1 MHEFAILGIDSVRNA
16 FIVDTVRTHVGRY
29 GGALAK
35 IRADDLAAATL
46 RAVID
51 RSSISASNVD
61 EVILGAANQSGED
74 NRNVARMAL
83 LLAGFP
89 VEVPGYTV
97 NRLCASGLQAVASA
111 AEAIACGRA
120 DIVIAGGVESMTRA
134 PWVSEKPSKAW
145 SKPGP
150 MFDTAL
156 GWRFINPAMATHDG
170 GLTILSLGDATEKLV
185 KEMGITR
192 KDSDI
197 FAAQSH
203 QRAFKAWNAGYFNPN
218 IISVTGVQGLII
230 DETIRE
236 NSTFETLQELKPSF
250 SSDGVITAGSA
261 SPLSDGA
268 SAVLVVSEAALE
280 KYNLT
285 AVAKIIGFD
294 VAGVRPYQFGIGP
307 VPATNKL
314 LKRLGMTIENI
325 DAIELNEAFAAQ
337 ALACIQK
344 LDLDPARVNTWGG
357 AIALGHPLGSSGSRI
372 IGTLLARLQSDDLE
386 FGLATLCIGVGQ
398 GASMVIQRI

>member
-1 MHEFAILGIDSVRNA
+1 MNA
-16 FIVDTVRTHVGRY
+16 YIVDAVRTHVGRY
-29 GGALAK
+29 GGAFAQV
-35 IRADDLAAATL
+35 RADDLAAATL
-46 RAVID
+46 RAIVD
-51 RSSISASNVD
+51 RSALSPSNVD
-61 EVILGAANQSGED
+61 EVILGAANQSGDD

-111 AEAIACGRA
+111 AEAICAGRA
-120 DIVIAGGVESMTRA
+120 DVIIAGGVESMTRA
-134 PWVSEKPSKAW
+134 PWVTEKPSKAW
-145 SKPGP
+145 GKPGP

-156 GWRFINPAMATHDG
+156 GWRFINPAMAAHDG
-170 GLTILSLGDATEKLV
+170 GLTTLSLGEATEKLV

-192 KDSDI
+192 ADSDT

-203 QRAFKAWNAGYFNPN
+203 QRAAQAWRDGHFNSS
-218 IISVTGVQGLII
+218 IVTIPAAEELSI

-236 NSTFETLQELKPSF
+236 KTTVEALQGLKPSF
-250 SSDGVITAGSA
+250 TSDGVITAGSA

-268 SAVLVVSEAALE
+268 SALLIVSEAVL
-280 KYNLT
+280 KQYNLT
-285 AVAKIIGFD
+285 PLAKISGFD

-314 LKRLGMTIENI
+314 LKRLGMSISDI
-325 DAIELNEAFAAQ
+325 DAIEINEAFAAQ
-337 ALACIQK
+337 TLACMKELK
-344 LDLDPARVNTWGG
+344 LDDSNVNTWGG
-357 AIALGHPLGSSGSRI
+357 ATALGHPLGSSGSRML
-372 IGTLLARLQSDDLE
+372 GTLLSRLQVDNQE

-398 GASMVIQRI
+398 GASMIIQRI

>member
-1 MHEFAILGIDSVRNA
+1 MKA
-16 FIVDTVRTHVGRY
+16 FIVDAVRTPVGRY

-35 IRADDLAAATL
+35 IRPDDLAAATL
-46 RAVID
+46 QAIIE
-51 RSSISASNVD
+51 RSKIAASDID
-61 EVILGAANQSGED
+61 EVILGAANQSGDD

-89 VEVPGYTV
+89 AEVPGYTV

-111 AEAIACGRA
+111 AEAICAGRA

-134 PWVSEKPSKAW
+134 PWVTEKPSKAW
-145 SKPGP
+145 AKPGP

-156 GWRFINPAMATHDG
+156 GWRFINPVMAKHDG
-170 GLTILSLGDATEKLV
+170 GLTTLSLGEATEKLV

-192 KDSDI
+192 KDSDA

-203 QRAFKAWNAGYFNPN
+203 QRAVKSWQDGKFNSSVIPVAGVENL
-218 IISVTGVQGLII
+218 TI
-230 DETIRE
+230 DETIRKDT
-236 NSTFETLQELKPSF
+236 TFEALQELKPSF
-250 SSDGVITAGSA
+250 TADGVITAGSA

-268 SAVLVVSEAALE
+268 SAVLVVSEAALK

-285 AVAKIIGFD
+285 PIAEIIGFD

-314 LKRLGMTIENI
+314 LARLGMNINQI
-325 DAIELNEAFAAQ
+325 DAIEINEAFAAQ
-337 ALACIQK
+337 TLACMQELKIDQAK
-344 LDLDPARVNTWGG
+344 VNTWGG
-357 AIALGHPLGSSGSRI
+357 ATALGHPLGSSGSRML
-372 IGTLLARLQSDDLE
+372 GTLISRMHNDNLE

-398 GASMVIQRI
+398 GASMVVKRV

>member
-1 MHEFAILGIDSVRNA
+1 MNA
-16 FIVDTVRTHVGRY
+16 YIVDAVRTHVGRY

-35 IRADDLAAATL
+35 VRGDDLAAATL
-46 RAVID
+46 QALVS
-51 RSSISASNVD
+51 RSAITAGDVD
-61 EVILGAANQSGED
+61 EVILGAANQSGDD

-111 AEAIACGRA
+111 AEAISSGRA
-120 DIVIAGGVESMTRA
+120 DVIIAGGVESMTRA
-134 PWVSEKPSKAW
+134 PWVTEKPSKAW
-145 SKPGP
+145 AKPGP

-156 GWRFINPAMATHDG
+156 GWRFINPTMAAHDG
-170 GLTILSLGDATEKLV
+170 GLTTLSLGEATEKLV

-192 KDSDI
+192 ADSDA

-203 QRAFKAWNAGYFNPN
+203 QRAAQAWKDGHFDKTV
-218 IISVTGVQGLII
+218 ISVAGAEELTI
-230 DETIRE
+230 DETIRA
-236 NSTFETLQELKPSF
+236 NTTFETLQALKPSF
-250 SSDGVITAGSA
+250 TSDGVITAGSA

-268 SAVLVVSEAALE
+268 SAVLVVSEAALK

-285 AVAKIIGFD
+285 PLAKISGFD

-314 LKRLGMTIENI
+314 LKRLGMTIKDI
-325 DAIELNEAFAAQ
+325 DAVEINEAFAAQ
-337 ALACIQK
+337 TLACMQELK
-344 LDLDPARVNTWGG
+344 LDQSTVNTWGG
-357 AIALGHPLGSSGSRI
+357 ATALGHPLGSSGSRML
-372 IGTLLARLQSDDLE
+372 GTLISRLHHDNLE

-398 GASMVIQRI
+398 GASMVIQKI

>member
-1 MHEFAILGIDSVRNA
+1 MNA
-16 FIVDTVRTHVGRY
+16 YIVDAVRTHVGRY
-29 GGALAK
+29 GGAFAQV
-35 IRADDLAAATL
+35 RADDLAAATL
-46 RAVID
+46 RAIVD
-51 RSSISASNVD
+51 RSALSPSNVD
-61 EVILGAANQSGED
+61 EVILGAANQSGDD

-111 AEAIACGRA
+111 AEAICAGRA
-120 DIVIAGGVESMTRA
+120 DVIIAGGVESMTRA
-134 PWVSEKPSKAW
+134 PWVTEKPSKAW
-145 SKPGP
+145 GKPGP

-156 GWRFINPAMATHDG
+156 GWRFINPAMAAHDG
-170 GLTILSLGDATEKLV
+170 GLTTLSLGEATEKLV

-192 KDSDI
+192 ADSDT

-203 QRAFKAWNAGYFNPN
+203 QRAVQAWRDGHFNSS
-218 IISVTGVQGLII
+218 IVTVPAAEELSI

-236 NSTFETLQELKPSF
+236 KTTVEALQGLKPSF
-250 SSDGVITAGSA
+250 TSDGVITAGSA

-268 SAVLVVSEAALE
+268 SALLIVSEAALK

-285 AVAKIIGFD
+285 PLAKISGFD

-314 LKRLGMTIENI
+314 LKRLGMSISDI
-325 DAIELNEAFAAQ
+325 DAIEINEAFAAQ
-337 ALACIQK
+337 TLACMKELK
-344 LDLDPARVNTWGG
+344 LDDSNVNTWGG
-357 AIALGHPLGSSGSRI
+357 ATALGHPLGSSGSRML
-372 IGTLLARLQSDDLE
+372 GTLLSRLQVDNQE

-398 GASMVIQRI
+398 GASMIIQRI

>member
-1 MHEFAILGIDSVRNA
+1 MNA
-16 FIVDTVRTHVGRY
+16 YIVDAVRTHVGKY
-29 GGALAK
+29 GGAFAK
-35 IRADDLAAATL
+35 VRGDDLAAATL
-46 RAVID
+46 RAIVD
-51 RSSISASNVD
+51 RSALSPSNID
-61 EVILGAANQSGED
+61 EVILGAANQSGDD

-111 AEAIACGRA
+111 AEAICAGRA
-120 DIVIAGGVESMTRA
+120 DVIIAGGVESMTRA
-134 PWVSEKPSKAW
+134 PWVTEKPSKAW
-145 SKPGP
+145 GKPGP

-156 GWRFINPAMATHDG
+156 GWRFINPAMAAHDG
-170 GLTILSLGDATEKLV
+170 GLTTLSLGEATEKLV

-192 KDSDI
+192 ADSDT

-203 QRAFKAWNAGYFNPN
+203 QRAVQAWRDGHFNSS
-218 IISVTGVQGLII
+218 IVTVPAAEELTI

-236 NSTFETLQELKPSF
+236 KTSFEALQGLKPSF
-250 SSDGVITAGSA
+250 TSDGVITAGSA

-268 SAVLVVSEAALE
+268 SALLIVSEAAL
-280 KYNLT
+280 KKFNLT
-285 AVAKIIGFD
+285 PLAKITGFD

-314 LKRLGMTIENI
+314 LKRLGMSMSDI
-325 DAIELNEAFAAQ
+325 DAIEINEAFAAQ
-337 ALACIQK
+337 TLACMRELK
-344 LDLDPARVNTWGG
+344 LSDSNVNTWGG
-357 AIALGHPLGSSGSRI
+357 ATALGHPLGSSGSRML
-372 IGTLLARLQSDDLE
+372 GTLLSRLQVDNQE

-398 GASMVIQRI
+398 GASMIIQRI

>member
-1 MHEFAILGIDSVRNA
+1 MNA
-16 FIVDTVRTHVGRY
+16 YIVDAVRTHVGKY
-29 GGALAK
+29 GGAFAK
-35 IRADDLAAATL
+35 VRGDDLAAATL
-46 RAVID
+46 RAIVD
-51 RSSISASNVD
+51 RSALSPSNID
-61 EVILGAANQSGED
+61 EVILGAANQSGDD

-111 AEAIACGRA
+111 AEAICAGRA
-120 DIVIAGGVESMTRA
+120 DVIIAGGVESMTRA
-134 PWVSEKPSKAW
+134 PWVTEKPSKAW
-145 SKPGP
+145 GKPGP

-156 GWRFINPAMATHDG
+156 GWRFINPAMAAHDG
-170 GLTILSLGDATEKLV
+170 GLTTLSLGEATEKLV

-192 KDSDI
+192 ADSDT

-203 QRAFKAWNAGYFNPN
+203 QRAAQAWRDGHFNSS
-218 IISVTGVQGLII
+218 IVTVPAAEELTI

-236 NSTFETLQELKPSF
+236 KTSFEALQGLKPSF
-250 SSDGVITAGSA
+250 TSDGVITAGSA

-268 SAVLVVSEAALE
+268 SALLIVSEAAL
-280 KYNLT
+280 KKFNLT
-285 AVAKIIGFD
+285 PLAKITGFD

-314 LKRLGMTIENI
+314 LKRLGMSISDI
-325 DAIELNEAFAAQ
+325 DAIEINEAFAAQ
-337 ALACIQK
+337 TLACMRELK
-344 LDLDPARVNTWGG
+344 LSDSNVNTWGG
-357 AIALGHPLGSSGSRI
+357 ATALGHPLGSSGSRML
-372 IGTLLARLQSDDLE
+372 GTLLSRLQVDNQE

-398 GASMVIQRI
+398 GASMIIQRV

>member
-1 MHEFAILGIDSVRNA
+1 MKA
-16 FIVDTVRTHVGRY
+16 FIVDAVRTPVGRY

-35 IRADDLAAATL
+35 IRPDDLAATTL
-46 RAVID
+46 RAIIE
-51 RSSISASNVD
+51 RSKIPASNID
-61 EVILGAANQSGED
+61 EVILGAANQSGDD

-89 VEVPGYTV
+89 AEVPGYTV

-111 AEAIACGRA
+111 AEAICAGRA
-120 DIVIAGGVESMTRA
+120 DVVIAGGVESMTRA
-134 PWVSEKPSKAW
+134 PWVTEKPSKAW

-156 GWRFINPAMATHDG
+156 GWRFINPAMAKHDD
-170 GLTILSLGDATEKLV
+170 GLTTLSLGEATEKLV

-192 KDSDI
+192 KDSDA

-203 QRAFKAWNAGYFNPN
+203 QRAVQAWHDGKFNSTVIPVAGVENLT
-218 IISVTGVQGLII
+218 V
-230 DETIRE
+230 DETIRKDT
-236 NSTFETLQELKPSF
+236 TFEALQDLKPSF
-250 SSDGVITAGSA
+250 TADGVITAGSA

-268 SAVLVVSEAALE
+268 SAVLVVSEAALK

-285 AVAKIIGFD
+285 PIAEIIGFD

-314 LKRLGMTIENI
+314 LARLGMNINQI
-325 DAIELNEAFAAQ
+325 DAIEINEAFAAQ
-337 ALACIQK
+337 TLACMQELKIDQAK
-344 LDLDPARVNTWGG
+344 VNTWGG
-357 AIALGHPLGSSGSRI
+357 ATALGHPLGSSGSRI
-372 IGTLLARLQSDDLE
+372 LGTLISRLHSDGLE

-398 GASMVIQRI
+398 GASMVIKRV

>member
-1 MHEFAILGIDSVRNA
+1 MNA
-16 FIVDTVRTHVGRY
+16 YIVDAVRTPVGRY

-35 IRADDLAAATL
+35 VRSDDLAAATL
-46 RAVID
+46 QAIVN
-51 RSSISASNVD
+51 RSSLSPANVD
-61 EVILGAANQSGED
+61 EVILGAANQSGDD

-111 AEAIACGRA
+111 AEAICAGRA
-120 DIVIAGGVESMTRA
+120 DLIIAGGVESMTRA
-134 PWVSEKPSKAW
+134 PWVSEKPNKAW

-156 GWRFINPAMATHDG
+156 GWRFINPAMAAHDG
-170 GLTILSLGDATEKLV
+170 GLTTLSLGEATEKLV

-192 KDSDI
+192 ADSDA

-203 QRAFKAWNAGYFNPN
+203 QRAALAWKDGQFDSAV
-218 IISVTGVQGLII
+218 ISVPGTEELTI
-230 DETIRE
+230 DETIRA
-236 NSTFETLQELKPSF
+236 NTTFDALQALKPSF
-250 SSDGVITAGSA
+250 TSDGVITAGSA

-268 SAVLVVSEAALE
+268 SAVLVVSEAALK
-280 KYNLT
+280 KYHLT
-285 AVAKIIGFD
+285 PLAKIIGFD

-314 LKRLGMTIENI
+314 LKRLGISI
-325 DAIELNEAFAAQ
+325 GDIGAIEINEAFAAQ
-337 ALACIQK
+337 TLACMQELK
-344 LDLDPARVNTWGG
+344 LDQSIVNTWGG
-357 AIALGHPLGSSGSRI
+357 ATALGHPLGSSGSRI
-372 IGTLLARLQSDDLE
+372 LGTLLSRLHTDDLE

-398 GASMVIQRI
+398 GASMVIQRV

>member
-1 MHEFAILGIDSVRNA
+1 MNA
-16 FIVDTVRTHVGRY
+16 YIVDAVRTHVGRY
-29 GGALAK
+29 GGAFAQV
-35 IRADDLAAATL
+35 RADDLAAATL
-46 RAVID
+46 RAIVD
-51 RSSISASNVD
+51 RSALSPSNID
-61 EVILGAANQSGED
+61 EVILGAANQSGDD

-111 AEAIACGRA
+111 AEAICAGRA
-120 DIVIAGGVESMTRA
+120 DVIIAGGVESMTRA
-134 PWVSEKPSKAW
+134 PWVTEKPSKAW
-145 SKPGP
+145 GKPGP

-156 GWRFINPAMATHDG
+156 GWRFINPAMAAHDG
-170 GLTILSLGDATEKLV
+170 GLTTLSLGEATEKLV

-192 KDSDI
+192 ADSDT

-203 QRAFKAWNAGYFNPN
+203 QRAAQAWRDGHFNSS
-218 IISVTGVQGLII
+218 IVTVPAAEELSI

-236 NSTFETLQELKPSF
+236 KTTVEALQGLKPSF
-250 SSDGVITAGSA
+250 TSDGVITAGSA

-268 SAVLVVSEAALE
+268 SALLIVSEAAL
-280 KYNLT
+280 KQYNLT
-285 AVAKIIGFD
+285 PLAKISGFD

-314 LKRLGMTIENI
+314 LKRLGMSISDI
-325 DAIELNEAFAAQ
+325 DAIEINEAFAAQ
-337 ALACIQK
+337 TLACMKELK
-344 LDLDPARVNTWGG
+344 LDDSNVNTWGG
-357 AIALGHPLGSSGSRI
+357 ATALGHPLGSSGSRML
-372 IGTLLARLQSDDLE
+372 GTLLSRLQVDNQE

-398 GASMVIQRI
+398 GASMIIQRI

>member
-1 MHEFAILGIDSVRNA
+1 MNA
-16 FIVDTVRTHVGRY
+16 YIVDAVRTHVGRY
-29 GGALAK
+29 GGAFAQV
-35 IRADDLAAATL
+35 RADDLAAATL
-46 RAVID
+46 RAIVD
-51 RSSISASNVD
+51 RSALSPSNVD
-61 EVILGAANQSGED
+61 EVILGAANQSGDD

-111 AEAIACGRA
+111 AEAICAGRA
-120 DIVIAGGVESMTRA
+120 DVIIAGGVESMTRA
-134 PWVSEKPSKAW
+134 PWVTEKPSKAW
-145 SKPGP
+145 GKPGP

-156 GWRFINPAMATHDG
+156 GWRFINPAMAAHDG
-170 GLTILSLGDATEKLV
+170 GLTTLSLGEATEKLV

-192 KDSDI
+192 ADSDT

-203 QRAFKAWNAGYFNPN
+203 QRAVQAWRDGHFNSS
-218 IISVTGVQGLII
+218 IVTVPAAEELSI

-236 NSTFETLQELKPSF
+236 KTTVEALQGLKPSF
-250 SSDGVITAGSA
+250 TSDGVITAGSA

-268 SAVLVVSEAALE
+268 SALLIVSEAAL
-280 KYNLT
+280 KQYNLT
-285 AVAKIIGFD
+285 PLAKISGFD

-314 LKRLGMTIENI
+314 LKRLGMSICDI
-325 DAIELNEAFAAQ
+325 DAIEINEAFAAQ
-337 ALACIQK
+337 TLACMKELK
-344 LDLDPARVNTWGG
+344 LDDSNVNTWGG
-357 AIALGHPLGSSGSRI
+357 ATALGHPLGSSGSRML
-372 IGTLLARLQSDDLE
+372 GTLLSRLQVDNQE

-398 GASMVIQRI
+398 GASMIIQRI

>member
-1 MHEFAILGIDSVRNA
+1 MKA
-16 FIVDTVRTHVGRY
+16 FIVDAVRTPVGRY

-35 IRADDLAAATL
+35 IRPDDLAATTL
-46 RAVID
+46 RAIIE
-51 RSSISASNVD
+51 RSKIAASDID
-61 EVILGAANQSGED
+61 EVILGAANQSGDD

-89 VEVPGYTV
+89 TEVPGYTV
-97 NRLCASGLQAVASA
+97 NRLCASGLQAAASA
-111 AEAIACGRA
+111 AEAICAGRA
-120 DIVIAGGVESMTRA
+120 DVVIAGGVESMTRA
-134 PWVSEKPSKAW
+134 PWVTEKPSKAW

-156 GWRFINPAMATHDG
+156 GWRFINPAMAKHDD
-170 GLTILSLGDATEKLV
+170 GLTTLSLGEATEKLV

-192 KDSDI
+192 KDSDA

-203 QRAFKAWNAGYFNPN
+203 QRAVQAWHDGKFNSTVIPVAGVEN
-218 IISVTGVQGLII
+218 LAI
-230 DETIRE
+230 DETIRKDT
-236 NSTFETLQELKPSF
+236 TFEALQDLKPSF
-250 SSDGVITAGSA
+250 TADGVITAGSA

-268 SAVLVVSEAALE
+268 SAVLVVSEAALK

-285 AVAKIIGFD
+285 PIAEIIGFD

-314 LKRLGMTIENI
+314 LARLGMNINQI
-325 DAIELNEAFAAQ
+325 DAIEINEAFAAQ
-337 ALACIQK
+337 TLACMQELKIDQAK
-344 LDLDPARVNTWGG
+344 VNTWGG
-357 AIALGHPLGSSGSRI
+357 ATALGHPLGSSGSRML
-372 IGTLLARLQSDDLE
+372 GTLISRLHSDGLE

-398 GASMVIQRI
+398 GASMVVKRV

>member
-1 MHEFAILGIDSVRNA
+1 MKA
-16 FIVDTVRTHVGRY
+16 FIVDAVRTPVGRY

-35 IRADDLAAATL
+35 IRPDDLAATTL
-46 RAVID
+46 RAIIERSKIAASDID
-51 RSSISASNVD
+51 EI
-61 EVILGAANQSGED
+61 ILGAANQSGDD

-89 VEVPGYTV
+89 AEVPGYTV

-111 AEAIACGRA
+111 AEAICAGRA
-120 DIVIAGGVESMTRA
+120 DVVIAGGVESMTRA
-134 PWVSEKPSKAW
+134 PWVTEKPSKAW

-156 GWRFINPAMATHDG
+156 GWRFINPAMAKHDD
-170 GLTILSLGDATEKLV
+170 GLTTLSLGEATEKLV

-192 KDSDI
+192 KDSDA

-203 QRAFKAWNAGYFNPN
+203 QRAVQAWHDGKFNSTVIPVAGVENL
-218 IISVTGVQGLII
+218 TI
-230 DETIRE
+230 DETIRKDT
-236 NSTFETLQELKPSF
+236 TFEALQELKPSF
-250 SSDGVITAGSA
+250 TADGVITAGSA

-268 SAVLVVSEAALE
+268 SAVLVVSEAALK

-285 AVAKIIGFD
+285 PIAEIIGFD

-314 LKRLGMTIENI
+314 LTRLSMNINQI
-325 DAIELNEAFAAQ
+325 DAIEINEAFAAQ
-337 ALACIQK
+337 TLACMQELKIDQAK
-344 LDLDPARVNTWGG
+344 VNTWGG
-357 AIALGHPLGSSGSRI
+357 ATALGHPLGSSGSRML
-372 IGTLLARLQSDDLE
+372 GTLISRMHNDDLE

-398 GASMVIQRI
+398 GASMVVKRV

>member
-1 MHEFAILGIDSVRNA
+1 MNA
-16 FIVDTVRTHVGRY
+16 YIVDAVRTHVGKY
-29 GGALAK
+29 GGAFAK
-35 IRADDLAAATL
+35 VRGDDLAAATL
-46 RAVID
+46 RAIVD
-51 RSSISASNVD
+51 RSALSPSNID
-61 EVILGAANQSGED
+61 EVILGAANQSGDD

-111 AEAIACGRA
+111 AEAICAGRA
-120 DIVIAGGVESMTRA
+120 DVIIAGGVESMTRA
-134 PWVSEKPSKAW
+134 PWVTEKPSKAW
-145 SKPGP
+145 GKPGP

-156 GWRFINPAMATHDG
+156 GWRFINPAMAAHDG
-170 GLTILSLGDATEKLV
+170 GLTTLSLGEATEKLV

-192 KDSDI
+192 ADSDT

-203 QRAFKAWNAGYFNPN
+203 QRAVQAWRDGHFNSS
-218 IISVTGVQGLII
+218 IVTVPAAEELTI

-236 NSTFETLQELKPSF
+236 KTSFEALQGLKPSF
-250 SSDGVITAGSA
+250 TSDGVITAGSA

-268 SAVLVVSEAALE
+268 SALLIVSEAAL
-280 KYNLT
+280 KKFNLT
-285 AVAKIIGFD
+285 PLAKITGFD

-314 LKRLGMTIENI
+314 LKRLGMSMSDI
-325 DAIELNEAFAAQ
+325 DAIEINEAFAAQ
-337 ALACIQK
+337 TLACMRELK
-344 LDLDPARVNTWGG
+344 LSDSNVNTWGG
-357 AIALGHPLGSSGSRI
+357 ATALGHPLGSSGSRML
-372 IGTLLARLQSDDLE
+372 GTLLSRLQVDNQE

-398 GASMVIQRI
+398 GASMIIQRV

>member
-1 MHEFAILGIDSVRNA
+1 MNA
-16 FIVDTVRTHVGRY
+16 YIVDAVRTHVGRY
-29 GGALAK
+29 GGAFAQV
-35 IRADDLAAATL
+35 RADDLAAATL
-46 RAVID
+46 RAIVD
-51 RSSISASNVD
+51 RSALSPSNVD
-61 EVILGAANQSGED
+61 EVILGAANQSGDD

-111 AEAIACGRA
+111 AEAICAGRA
-120 DIVIAGGVESMTRA
+120 DVIIAGGVESMTRA
-134 PWVSEKPSKAW
+134 PWVTEKPTKAW
-145 SKPGP
+145 GKPGP

-156 GWRFINPAMATHDG
+156 GWRFINPVMAAHDG
-170 GLTILSLGDATEKLV
+170 GLTTLSLGEATEKLV

-192 KDSDI
+192 ADSDT

-203 QRAFKAWNAGYFNPN
+203 QRAAQAWRDGHFNSS
-218 IISVTGVQGLII
+218 IVTVPAAEELSI

-236 NSTFETLQELKPSF
+236 KTTVEALQGLKPSF
-250 SSDGVITAGSA
+250 TSDGVITAGSA

-268 SAVLVVSEAALE
+268 SALLIVSEAALK

-285 AVAKIIGFD
+285 PLAKISGFD

-314 LKRLGMTIENI
+314 LKRLGMSISDI
-325 DAIELNEAFAAQ
+325 DAIEINEAFAAQ
-337 ALACIQK
+337 TLACMKELK
-344 LDLDPARVNTWGG
+344 LDDSNVNTWGG
-357 AIALGHPLGSSGSRI
+357 ATALGHPLGSSGSRML
-372 IGTLLARLQSDDLE
+372 GTLLSRLQVDNQE

-398 GASMVIQRI
+398 GASMIIQRI

>member
-1 MHEFAILGIDSVRNA
+1 MNA
-16 FIVDTVRTHVGRY
+16 YIVDAVRTHVGRY
-29 GGALAK
+29 GGAFAQV
-35 IRADDLAAATL
+35 RADDLAAATL
-46 RAVID
+46 RAIVD
-51 RSSISASNVD
+51 RSALSPSNVD
-61 EVILGAANQSGED
+61 EVILGAANQSGDD

-111 AEAIACGRA
+111 AEAICAGRA
-120 DIVIAGGVESMTRA
+120 DVIIAGGVESMTRA
-134 PWVSEKPSKAW
+134 PWVTEKPSKAW
-145 SKPGP
+145 GKPGP

-156 GWRFINPAMATHDG
+156 GWRFINPAMAAHDG
-170 GLTILSLGDATEKLV
+170 GLTTLSLGEATEKLV

-192 KDSDI
+192 ADSDT

-203 QRAFKAWNAGYFNPN
+203 QRAVQAWRDGHFNSS
-218 IISVTGVQGLII
+218 IVTVPAAEELSI

-236 NSTFETLQELKPSF
+236 KTTVEALQGLKPSF
-250 SSDGVITAGSA
+250 TSDGVITAGSA

-268 SAVLVVSEAALE
+268 SALLIVSEAAL
-280 KYNLT
+280 KQYNLT
-285 AVAKIIGFD
+285 PLAKISGFD

-314 LKRLGMTIENI
+314 LKRLGMSISDI
-325 DAIELNEAFAAQ
+325 DAIEINEAFAAQ
-337 ALACIQK
+337 TLACMKELK
-344 LDLDPARVNTWGG
+344 LDDSNVNTWGG
-357 AIALGHPLGSSGSRI
+357 ATALGHPLGSSGSRML
-372 IGTLLARLQSDDLE
+372 GTLLSRLQVDNQE

-398 GASMVIQRI
+398 GASMIIQRI

>member
-1 MHEFAILGIDSVRNA
+1 MNA
-16 FIVDTVRTHVGRY
+16 YIVDAVRTHVGRY
-29 GGALAK
+29 GGAFAQV
-35 IRADDLAAATL
+35 RADDLAAATL
-46 RAVID
+46 RAIVD
-51 RSSISASNVD
+51 RSALSPSNVD
-61 EVILGAANQSGED
+61 EVILGAANQSGDD

-111 AEAIACGRA
+111 AEAICAGRA
-120 DIVIAGGVESMTRA
+120 DVIIAGGVESMTRA
-134 PWVSEKPSKAW
+134 PWVTEKPTKAW
-145 SKPGP
+145 GKPGP

-156 GWRFINPAMATHDG
+156 GWRFINPAMAAHDG
-170 GLTILSLGDATEKLV
+170 GLTTLSLGEATEKLV

-192 KDSDI
+192 ADSDT

-203 QRAFKAWNAGYFNPN
+203 QRAVQAWRDGHFNSS
-218 IISVTGVQGLII
+218 IVTVPAAEELSI

-236 NSTFETLQELKPSF
+236 KTTVEALQGLKPSF
-250 SSDGVITAGSA
+250 TSDGVITAGSA

-268 SAVLVVSEAALE
+268 SALLIVSEAAL
-280 KYNLT
+280 KQYNLT
-285 AVAKIIGFD
+285 PLAKISGFD

-314 LKRLGMTIENI
+314 LKRLGMSISDI
-325 DAIELNEAFAAQ
+325 DAIEINEAFAAQ
-337 ALACIQK
+337 TLACMKELK
-344 LDLDPARVNTWGG
+344 LDDSNVNTWGG
-357 AIALGHPLGSSGSRI
+357 ATALGHPLGSSGSRML
-372 IGTLLARLQSDDLE
+372 GTLLSRLQVDNQE

-398 GASMVIQRI
+398 GASMIIQRI

>member
-1 MHEFAILGIDSVRNA
+1 MNA
-16 FIVDTVRTHVGRY
+16 YIVDAVRTHVGRY
-29 GGALAK
+29 GGAFAQV
-35 IRADDLAAATL
+35 RADDLAAATL
-46 RAVID
+46 RTIVD
-51 RSSISASNVD
+51 RSALSPSNVD
-61 EVILGAANQSGED
+61 EVILGAANQSGDD

-111 AEAIACGRA
+111 AEAICAGRA
-120 DIVIAGGVESMTRA
+120 DVIIAGGVESMTRA
-134 PWVSEKPSKAW
+134 PWVTEKPSKAW
-145 SKPGP
+145 GKPGP

-156 GWRFINPAMATHDG
+156 GWRFINPAMAAHDG
-170 GLTILSLGDATEKLV
+170 GLTTLSLGEATEKLV

-192 KDSDI
+192 ADSDT

-203 QRAFKAWNAGYFNPN
+203 QRAAQAWRDGHFNSS
-218 IISVTGVQGLII
+218 IVTVPAAEELSI

-236 NSTFETLQELKPSF
+236 KTTVEALQGLKPSF
-250 SSDGVITAGSA
+250 TSDGVITAGSA

-268 SAVLVVSEAALE
+268 SALLIVSEAAL
-280 KYNLT
+280 KQYNLT
-285 AVAKIIGFD
+285 PLAKISGFD

-314 LKRLGMTIENI
+314 LKRLGMSISDI
-325 DAIELNEAFAAQ
+325 DAIEINEAFAAQ
-337 ALACIQK
+337 TLACMKELK
-344 LDLDPARVNTWGG
+344 LDDSNVNKWGG
-357 AIALGHPLGSSGSRI
+357 ATALGHPLGSSGSRML
-372 IGTLLARLQSDDLE
+372 GTLLSRLQVDNQE

-398 GASMVIQRI
+398 GASMIIQRI

>member
-1 MHEFAILGIDSVRNA
+1 MKA
-16 FIVDTVRTHVGRY
+16 FIVDAVRTPVGRY

-35 IRADDLAAATL
+35 IRPDDLAATTL
-46 RAVID
+46 RAIIE
-51 RSSISASNVD
+51 RSKIPASNID
-61 EVILGAANQSGED
+61 EVILGAANQSGDD

-83 LLAGFP
+83 LLADFP
-89 VEVPGYTV
+89 AEVPGYTV

-111 AEAIACGRA
+111 AEAICAGRA
-120 DIVIAGGVESMTRA
+120 DVVIAGGVESMTRA
-134 PWVSEKPSKAW
+134 PWVTEKPSKAW

-156 GWRFINPAMATHDG
+156 GWRFINPAMAKHDD
-170 GLTILSLGDATEKLV
+170 GLTTLSLGEATEKLV

-192 KDSDI
+192 KDSDA

-203 QRAFKAWNAGYFNPN
+203 QRAVQAWHDGKFNSTVIPVAGVENLT
-218 IISVTGVQGLII
+218 V
-230 DETIRE
+230 DETIRKDT
-236 NSTFETLQELKPSF
+236 TFEALQDLKPSF
-250 SSDGVITAGSA
+250 TADGVITAGSA

-268 SAVLVVSEAALE
+268 SAVLVVSEAALK

-285 AVAKIIGFD
+285 PIAEIIGFD

-314 LKRLGMTIENI
+314 LARLGMNINQI
-325 DAIELNEAFAAQ
+325 DAIEINEAFAAQ
-337 ALACIQK
+337 TLACMQELKIDQAK
-344 LDLDPARVNTWGG
+344 VNTWGG
-357 AIALGHPLGSSGSRI
+357 ATALGHPLGSSGSRI
-372 IGTLLARLQSDDLE
+372 LGTLISRLHSDGLE

-398 GASMVIQRI
+398 GASMVIKRV

>member
-1 MHEFAILGIDSVRNA
+1 MNA
-16 FIVDTVRTHVGRY
+16 YIVDAVRTHVGRY
-29 GGALAK
+29 GGAFAQV
-35 IRADDLAAATL
+35 RADDLAAATL
-46 RAVID
+46 RAIID
-51 RSSISASNVD
+51 RSALSPSNVD
-61 EVILGAANQSGED
+61 EVILGAANQSGDD

-111 AEAIACGRA
+111 AEAICAGRA
-120 DIVIAGGVESMTRA
+120 DVIIAGGVESMTRA
-134 PWVSEKPSKAW
+134 PWVTEKPSKAW
-145 SKPGP
+145 GKPGP

-156 GWRFINPAMATHDG
+156 GWRFINPAMAAHDG
-170 GLTILSLGDATEKLV
+170 GLTTLSLGEATEKLV

-192 KDSDI
+192 ADSDT

-203 QRAFKAWNAGYFNPN
+203 QRAAQAWRDGHFNSS
-218 IISVTGVQGLII
+218 IVTVPAAEELSI

-236 NSTFETLQELKPSF
+236 KTTVEALQGLKPSF
-250 SSDGVITAGSA
+250 TSDGVITAGSA

-268 SAVLVVSEAALE
+268 SALLIVSEAAL
-280 KYNLT
+280 KQYNLT
-285 AVAKIIGFD
+285 PLAKISGFD

-314 LKRLGMTIENI
+314 LKRLGMSISDI
-325 DAIELNEAFAAQ
+325 DAIEINEAFAAQ
-337 ALACIQK
+337 TLACMKELK
-344 LDLDPARVNTWGG
+344 LDDSNVNTWGG
-357 AIALGHPLGSSGSRI
+357 ATALGHPLGSSGSRML
-372 IGTLLARLQSDDLE
+372 GTLLSRLQVDNQE

-398 GASMVIQRI
+398 GASMIIQRI

>member
-1 MHEFAILGIDSVRNA
+1 MNA
-16 FIVDTVRTHVGRY
+16 YIVDAVRTHVGRY
-29 GGALAK
+29 GGAFAQV
-35 IRADDLAAATL
+35 RADDLAAATL
-46 RAVID
+46 RAIVD
-51 RSSISASNVD
+51 RSALSPSNVD
-61 EVILGAANQSGED
+61 EVILGAANQSGDD

-111 AEAIACGRA
+111 AEAICAGRA
-120 DIVIAGGVESMTRA
+120 DVIIAGGVESMTRA
-134 PWVSEKPSKAW
+134 PWVTEKPTKAW
-145 SKPGP
+145 GKPGP

-156 GWRFINPAMATHDG
+156 GWRFINPAMAAHDG
-170 GLTILSLGDATEKLV
+170 GLTTLSLGEATEKLV

-192 KDSDI
+192 ADSDT

-203 QRAFKAWNAGYFNPN
+203 QRAAQAWRDGHFNSS
-218 IISVTGVQGLII
+218 IVTVPAAEELSI

-236 NSTFETLQELKPSF
+236 KTTVEALQGLKPSF
-250 SSDGVITAGSA
+250 TSDGVITAGSA

-268 SAVLVVSEAALE
+268 SALLIVSEAALK

-285 AVAKIIGFD
+285 PLAKISGFD

-314 LKRLGMTIENI
+314 LKRLGMSISDI
-325 DAIELNEAFAAQ
+325 DAIEINEAFAAQ
-337 ALACIQK
+337 TLACMKELK
-344 LDLDPARVNTWGG
+344 LDDSNVNTWGG
-357 AIALGHPLGSSGSRI
+357 ATALGHPLGSSGSRML
-372 IGTLLARLQSDDLE
+372 GTLLSRLQVDNQE

-398 GASMVIQRI
+398 GASMIIQRI

>member
-1 MHEFAILGIDSVRNA
+1 MKA
-16 FIVDTVRTHVGRY
+16 FIVDAVRTPVGRY

-35 IRADDLAAATL
+35 IRPDDLAATTL
-46 RAVID
+46 RAIIE
-51 RSSISASNVD
+51 RSKIPASNID
-61 EVILGAANQSGED
+61 EVILGAANQSGDD

-89 VEVPGYTV
+89 AEVPGYTV

-111 AEAIACGRA
+111 AEAICAGRA
-120 DIVIAGGVESMTRA
+120 DVVIAGGVESMTRA
-134 PWVSEKPSKAW
+134 PWVTEKPSKAW

-156 GWRFINPAMATHDG
+156 GWRFINPAMAKHDD
-170 GLTILSLGDATEKLV
+170 GLTTLSLGEATEKLV

-192 KDSDI
+192 KDSDA

-203 QRAFKAWNAGYFNPN
+203 QRAVQAWHDGKFNSTVIPVAGVENLT
-218 IISVTGVQGLII
+218 V
-230 DETIRE
+230 DETIRKDT
-236 NSTFETLQELKPSF
+236 TFEALQELKPSF
-250 SSDGVITAGSA
+250 TTDGVITAGSA

-268 SAVLVVSEAALE
+268 SAVLVVSEAALK

-285 AVAKIIGFD
+285 PIAEIIGFD

-314 LKRLGMTIENI
+314 LARLGMNINQI
-325 DAIELNEAFAAQ
+325 DAIEINEAFAAQ
-337 ALACIQK
+337 TLACMQELKIDQAK
-344 LDLDPARVNTWGG
+344 VNTWGG
-357 AIALGHPLGSSGSRI
+357 ATALGHPLGSSGSRI
-372 IGTLLARLQSDDLE
+372 LGTLISRLHSDGLE

-398 GASMVIQRI
+398 GASMVIKRV

>member
-1 MHEFAILGIDSVRNA
+1 MNA
-16 FIVDTVRTHVGRY
+16 YIVDAVRTHVGRY
-29 GGALAK
+29 GGAFAQV
-35 IRADDLAAATL
+35 RADDLAAATL
-46 RAVID
+46 RAIVD
-51 RSSISASNVD
+51 RSALSPSNVD
-61 EVILGAANQSGED
+61 EVILGAANQSGDD

-111 AEAIACGRA
+111 AEAICAGRA
-120 DIVIAGGVESMTRA
+120 DVIIAGGVESMTRA
-134 PWVSEKPSKAW
+134 PWVTEKPSKAW
-145 SKPGP
+145 GKPGP

-156 GWRFINPAMATHDG
+156 GWRFINPAMAAHDG
-170 GLTILSLGDATEKLV
+170 GLTTLSLGEATEKLV

-192 KDSDI
+192 ADSDT

-203 QRAFKAWNAGYFNPN
+203 QRAAQAWRDGHFNSS
-218 IISVTGVQGLII
+218 IVTVPAAEELSI

-236 NSTFETLQELKPSF
+236 KTTVEALQGLKPSF
-250 SSDGVITAGSA
+250 TSDGVITAGSA

-268 SAVLVVSEAALE
+268 SALLIVSEAAL
-280 KYNLT
+280 KQYNLT
-285 AVAKIIGFD
+285 PLAKISGFD

-314 LKRLGMTIENI
+314 LKRLGMSISDI
-325 DAIELNEAFAAQ
+325 DAIEINEAFAAQ
-337 ALACIQK
+337 TLACMKELK
-344 LDLDPARVNTWGG
+344 LDDSNVNTWGG
-357 AIALGHPLGSSGSRI
+357 ATALGHPLGSSGSRML
-372 IGTLLARLQSDDLE
+372 GTLLSRLQVDNQE

-398 GASMVIQRI
+398 GASMIIQRI

>member
-1 MHEFAILGIDSVRNA
+1 MKA
-16 FIVDTVRTHVGRY
+16 FIVDAVRTPVGRY

-35 IRADDLAAATL
+35 IRPDDLAATTL
-46 RAVID
+46 RAIIERSKIAASDID
-51 RSSISASNVD
+51 EI
-61 EVILGAANQSGED
+61 ILGAANQSGDD

-89 VEVPGYTV
+89 AEVPGYTV

-111 AEAIACGRA
+111 AEAICAGRA
-120 DIVIAGGVESMTRA
+120 DVVIAGGVESMTRA
-134 PWVSEKPSKAW
+134 PWVTEKPSKAW

-156 GWRFINPAMATHDG
+156 GWRFINPAMAKHDD
-170 GLTILSLGDATEKLV
+170 GLTTLSLGEATEKLV
-185 KEMGITR
+185 KEMGIKR
-192 KDSDI
+192 KDSDA

-203 QRAFKAWNAGYFNPN
+203 QRAVQAWQDGKFNSTV
-218 IISVTGVQGLII
+218 ISVAGVENLTI
-230 DETIRE
+230 DETIRKDT
-236 NSTFETLQELKPSF
+236 TFEALQELKPSF
-250 SSDGVITAGSA
+250 TTDGVITAGSA

-268 SAVLVVSEAALE
+268 SAVLVVSEAALK

-285 AVAKIIGFD
+285 PIAEIIGFD

-314 LKRLGMTIENI
+314 LARLGMNINQI
-325 DAIELNEAFAAQ
+325 DAIEINEAFAAQ
-337 ALACIQK
+337 TLACMQELKIDQAK
-344 LDLDPARVNTWGG
+344 VNTWGG
-357 AIALGHPLGSSGSRI
+357 ATALGHPLGSSGSRML
-372 IGTLLARLQSDDLE
+372 GTLISRLHSDGLE

-398 GASMVIQRI
+398 GASMVVKRV

>member
-1 MHEFAILGIDSVRNA
+1 MKA
-16 FIVDTVRTHVGRY
+16 FIVDAVRTPVGRY

-35 IRADDLAAATL
+35 IRPDDLAAATL
-46 RAVID
+46 QAIIE
-51 RSSISASNVD
+51 RSKIAASDID
-61 EVILGAANQSGED
+61 EVILGAANQSGDD

-89 VEVPGYTV
+89 AEVPGYTV

-111 AEAIACGRA
+111 AEAICAGRA
-120 DIVIAGGVESMTRA
+120 DVVIAGGVESMTRA
-134 PWVSEKPSKAW
+134 PWVTEKPSKAW
-145 SKPGP
+145 AKPGP

-156 GWRFINPAMATHDG
+156 GWRFINPAMAKHDG
-170 GLTILSLGDATEKLV
+170 GLTTLSLGEATEKLV

-192 KDSDI
+192 KDSDA

-203 QRAFKAWNAGYFNPN
+203 QRAVKAWQDGKFNSSVIPVAGVENL
-218 IISVTGVQGLII
+218 TI
-230 DETIRE
+230 DETIRKDT
-236 NSTFETLQELKPSF
+236 TFEALQELKPSF
-250 SSDGVITAGSA
+250 TADGVITAGSA

-268 SAVLVVSEAALE
+268 SAVLVVSEAALK

-285 AVAKIIGFD
+285 PIAEIIGFD

-314 LKRLGMTIENI
+314 LTRLSMNINQIGSIEI
-325 DAIELNEAFAAQ
+325 NEAFAAQ
-337 ALACIQK
+337 TLACMQELKIDQAK
-344 LDLDPARVNTWGG
+344 VNTWGG
-357 AIALGHPLGSSGSRI
+357 ATALGHPLGSSGSRML
-372 IGTLLARLQSDDLE
+372 GTLISRMHNDDLE

-398 GASMVIQRI
+398 GASMVVKRV

>member
-1 MHEFAILGIDSVRNA
+1 MNA
-16 FIVDTVRTHVGRY
+16 YIVDAVRTHVGRY
-29 GGALAK
+29 GGAFAQV
-35 IRADDLAAATL
+35 RADDLAAATL
-46 RAVID
+46 RAIVD
-51 RSSISASNVD
+51 RSALSPSNVD
-61 EVILGAANQSGED
+61 EVILGAANQSGDD

-111 AEAIACGRA
+111 AEAICAGRA
-120 DIVIAGGVESMTRA
+120 DVIIAGGVESMTRA
-134 PWVSEKPSKAW
+134 PWVTEKPSKAW
-145 SKPGP
+145 GKPGP

-156 GWRFINPAMATHDG
+156 GWRFINPAMAAHDG
-170 GLTILSLGDATEKLV
+170 GLTTLSLGEATEKLV

-192 KDSDI
+192 ADSDT

-203 QRAFKAWNAGYFNPN
+203 QRAAQAWRDGHFNSS
-218 IISVTGVQGLII
+218 IVTVPAAEELSI

-236 NSTFETLQELKPSF
+236 KTTVEALQGLKPSF
-250 SSDGVITAGSA
+250 TSDGVITAGSA

-268 SAVLVVSEAALE
+268 SALLIVSEAALK

-285 AVAKIIGFD
+285 PLAKISGFD

-314 LKRLGMTIENI
+314 LKRLGMSISDI
-325 DAIELNEAFAAQ
+325 DAIEINEAFAAQ
-337 ALACIQK
+337 TLACMKELK
-344 LDLDPARVNTWGG
+344 LDGSNVNTWGG
-357 AIALGHPLGSSGSRI
+357 ATALGHPLGSSGSRML
-372 IGTLLARLQSDDLE
+372 GTLLSRLQVDNQE

-398 GASMVIQRI
+398 GASMIIQRI

>member
-1 MHEFAILGIDSVRNA
+1 MNA
-16 FIVDTVRTHVGRY
+16 YIVDAVRTHVGRY
-29 GGALAK
+29 GGAFAQV
-35 IRADDLAAATL
+35 RADDLAAATL
-46 RAVID
+46 RAIVD
-51 RSSISASNVD
+51 RSALSPSNVD
-61 EVILGAANQSGED
+61 EVILGAANQSGDD

-111 AEAIACGRA
+111 AEAICAGRA
-120 DIVIAGGVESMTRA
+120 DVIIAGGVESMTRA
-134 PWVSEKPSKAW
+134 PWVTEKPSKAW
-145 SKPGP
+145 GKPGP

-156 GWRFINPAMATHDG
+156 GWRFINPAMAAHDG
-170 GLTILSLGDATEKLV
+170 GLTTLSLGEATEKLV

-192 KDSDI
+192 ADSDT

-203 QRAFKAWNAGYFNPN
+203 QRAAQAWRDGQFNSS
-218 IISVTGVQGLII
+218 IVTVPAAEELSI

-236 NSTFETLQELKPSF
+236 KTTVEALQGLKPSF
-250 SSDGVITAGSA
+250 TSDGVITAGSA

-268 SAVLVVSEAALE
+268 SALLIVSEAALK

-285 AVAKIIGFD
+285 PLAKISGFD

-314 LKRLGMTIENI
+314 LKRLGMSISDI
-325 DAIELNEAFAAQ
+325 DAIEINEAFAAQ
-337 ALACIQK
+337 TLACMKELK
-344 LDLDPARVNTWGG
+344 LDDSNVNTWGG
-357 AIALGHPLGSSGSRI
+357 ATALGHPLGSSGSRML
-372 IGTLLARLQSDDLE
+372 GTLLSRLQVDNQE

-398 GASMVIQRI
+398 GASMIIQRI

>member
-1 MHEFAILGIDSVRNA
+1 MKA
-16 FIVDTVRTHVGRY
+16 FIVDAVRTPVGRY

-35 IRADDLAAATL
+35 IRPDDLAATTL
-46 RAVID
+46 RAIIE
-51 RSSISASNVD
+51 RSKIAASDID
-61 EVILGAANQSGED
+61 EVILGAANQSGDD

-89 VEVPGYTV
+89 TEVPGYTV

-111 AEAIACGRA
+111 AEAICAGRA
-120 DIVIAGGVESMTRA
+120 DVVIAGGVESMTRA
-134 PWVSEKPSKAW
+134 PWVTEKPSKAW

-156 GWRFINPAMATHDG
+156 GWRFINPAMAKHDD
-170 GLTILSLGDATEKLV
+170 GLTTLSLGEATEKLV

-192 KDSDI
+192 KDSDA

-203 QRAFKAWNAGYFNPN
+203 QRAVQAWHDGKFNSTVIPVAGVEN
-218 IISVTGVQGLII
+218 LAI
-230 DETIRE
+230 DETIRKDT
-236 NSTFETLQELKPSF
+236 TFEALQDLKPSF
-250 SSDGVITAGSA
+250 TADGVITAGSA

-268 SAVLVVSEAALE
+268 SAVLVVSEAALK

-285 AVAKIIGFD
+285 PIAEIIGFD

-314 LKRLGMTIENI
+314 LARLGMNINQI
-325 DAIELNEAFAAQ
+325 DAIEINEAFAAQ
-337 ALACIQK
+337 TLACMQELKIDQAK
-344 LDLDPARVNTWGG
+344 VNTWGG
-357 AIALGHPLGSSGSRI
+357 ATALGHPLGSSGSRML
-372 IGTLLARLQSDDLE
+372 GTLISRLHSDGLE

-398 GASMVIQRI
+398 GASMVVKRV

>member
-1 MHEFAILGIDSVRNA
+1 MKA
-16 FIVDTVRTHVGRY
+16 FIVDAVRTPVGRY

-35 IRADDLAAATL
+35 IRPDDLAATTL
-46 RAVID
+46 RAIIERSKIAASDID
-51 RSSISASNVD
+51 EI
-61 EVILGAANQSGED
+61 ILGAANQSGDD

-89 VEVPGYTV
+89 AEVPGYTV

-111 AEAIACGRA
+111 AEAICAGRA
-120 DIVIAGGVESMTRA
+120 DVVIAGGVESMTRA
-134 PWVSEKPSKAW
+134 PWVTEKPSKAW

-156 GWRFINPAMATHDG
+156 GWRFINPAMAKHDD
-170 GLTILSLGDATEKLV
+170 GLTTLSLGEATEKLV

-192 KDSDI
+192 KDSDA

-203 QRAFKAWNAGYFNPN
+203 QRAVQAWHDGKFNSTVIPVAGVENL
-218 IISVTGVQGLII
+218 TI
-230 DETIRE
+230 DETIRKDT
-236 NSTFETLQELKPSF
+236 TFEALQELKPSF
-250 SSDGVITAGSA
+250 TADGVITAGSA

-268 SAVLVVSEAALE
+268 SAVLVVSEAALK

-285 AVAKIIGFD
+285 PIAEIIGFD

-314 LKRLGMTIENI
+314 LTRLGMNI
-325 DAIELNEAFAAQ
+325 NQIAAIEINEAFAAQ
-337 ALACIQK
+337 TLACMQELKIDQAK
-344 LDLDPARVNTWGG
+344 VNTWGG
-357 AIALGHPLGSSGSRI
+357 ATALGHPLGSSGSRML
-372 IGTLLARLQSDDLE
+372 GTLISRMHNDDLE

-398 GASMVIQRI
+398 GASMVVKRV

>member
-1 MHEFAILGIDSVRNA
+1 MDA
-16 FIVDTVRTHVGRY
+16 FIVDAVRSPVGRY

-35 IRADDLAAATL
+35 VRGDDLAAAML
-46 RAVID
+46 QAIVN
-51 RSSISASNVD
+51 RSAISAADVD
-61 EVILGAANQSGED
+61 EVILGAANQSGDD

-111 AEAIACGRA
+111 AEAISAGRA
-120 DIVIAGGVESMTRA
+120 DVIIAGGVESMTRA
-134 PWVSEKPSKAW
+134 PWVTEKPSKAW
-145 SKPGP
+145 AKPGP

-156 GWRFINPAMATHDG
+156 GWRFINPSMAAHDG
-170 GLTILSLGDATEKLV
+170 GLSTLSLGEATEKLV

-192 KDSDI
+192 ADSDA

-203 QRAFKAWNAGYFNPN
+203 QRAAQAWKDGHFDKMVV
-218 IISVTGVQGLII
+218 SVPGAEELTI
-230 DETIRE
+230 DETIRANTTVE
-236 NSTFETLQELKPSF
+236 ALAALKPSF
-250 SSDGVITAGSA
+250 TSDGVITAGSA

-268 SAVLVVSEAALE
+268 SALLIVSEAALK

-285 AVAKIIGFD
+285 PIAKIIGFD

-314 LKRLGMTIENI
+314 LTRLGMTIKDIAAVEI
-325 DAIELNEAFAAQ
+325 NEAFAAQ
-337 ALACIQK
+337 TLACMRELKI
-344 LDLDPARVNTWGG
+344 DESRVNTYGG
-357 AIALGHPLGSSGSRI
+357 ATALGHPLGSSGSRML
-372 IGTLLARLQSDDLE
+372 GTLISRLQNDGLE

-398 GASMVIQRI
+398 GASMVIQRV